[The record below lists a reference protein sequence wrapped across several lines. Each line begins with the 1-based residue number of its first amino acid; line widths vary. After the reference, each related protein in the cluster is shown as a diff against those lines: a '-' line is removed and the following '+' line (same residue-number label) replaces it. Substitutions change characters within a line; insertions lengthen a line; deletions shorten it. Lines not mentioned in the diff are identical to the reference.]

1 MKLYGLRIFV
11 DDYAAARRFYVET
24 LGLTLAW
31 EMAEHGAMGVSID
44 GPQFIIEALG
54 DDSDAEEK
62 AYVGR
67 FVGVSLQVED
77 ISKTYADL
85 LAKGVTFTAPPEQ
98 QFWGGSLAH
107 FKDPA
112 GNILTLLG

>member
-11 DDYAAARRFYVET
+11 DDYQAARHFYLET

-31 EMAEHGAMGVSID
+31 EMAEHGALGVSLD
-44 GPQFIIEALG
+44 GPQFIIEAV
-54 DDSDAEEK
+54 DADSSAEDRSL
-62 AYVGR
+62 VGR
-67 FVGVSLQVED
+67 FLGVSLQVDNIQE
-77 ISKTYADL
+77 TYADL
-85 LAKGVTFTAPPEQ
+85 LAKGVAFTAPPEQ

-112 GNILTLLG
+112 GNVLTLLG